1 MGNRI
6 KERRKHLGLKLDFVA
21 DRAGIS
27 KGYLSQIENGHRGNR
42 LTYVLASRL
51 AKVLE
56 TTTHELMEEETE

>member
-1 MGNRI
+1 MSKRI

-42 LTYVLASRL
+42 LTYVLARKL
-51 AKVLE
+51 ANVLE
-56 TTTHELMEEETE
+56 TTPDELLEEEAE